1 MFETSVYVQR
11 REKLRRAVSKGILI
25 FPGNVEL
32 PMNYPGNVLPFRQDS
47 TFLYYFGID
56 RPGLNAVIDL
66 DNGTEIVFG
75 DDITIDDVVWMGP
88 QPSLA
93 ELAEQV
99 GVREVRS
106 SEAFVEYIRNA
117 RARKQEVHFLP
128 QYQDGIK
135 IRLAAALNIPPE
147 DINQHISESFTRAVI
162 AQRSIKQDEEIEE
175 MENAL
180 AITYEAHL
188 AAMQHTRPGRSEH
201 FVAGKVTGEVF
212 KYGVLLS
219 FPIIFT
225 VRGEILHNAPTARVM
240 QEGQLA
246 LCDMGAESHRHY
258 AGDITRTFPVNGTF
272 TDVQKDVYNIVL
284 RAQLTAIEAIKP
296 GVKYRDVHLKAAKV
310 IAEGLKDIG
319 VMKGDIDAA
328 VEAGAHALFFPHG
341 LGHMIGLD
349 VHDME
354 GLGEDRVGYDEEVRR
369 SDQFGLAYL
378 RMAKRLEPGHV
389 VTVEPGIYFIPA
401 LIDQWRAE
409 GKHTDFIDYN
419 RLEAL
424 RDFGGIRI
432 EDNVLVTPDG
442 ARVLGE
448 PIAKTVDAIEEVMR
462 GT

>member
-1 MFETSVYVQR
+1 
-11 REKLRRAVSKGILI
+11 
-25 FPGNVEL
+25 
-32 PMNYPGNVLPFRQDS
+32 
-47 TFLYYFGID
+47 
-56 RPGLNAVIDL
+56 
-66 DNGTEIVFG
+66 
-75 DDITIDDVVWMGP
+75 
-88 QPSLA
+88 
-93 ELAEQV
+93 
-99 GVREVRS
+99 
-106 SEAFVEYIRNA
+106 
-117 RARKQEVHFLP
+117 
-128 QYQDGIK
+128 
-135 IRLAAALNIPPE
+135 
-147 DINQHISESFTRAVI
+147 
-162 AQRSIKQDEEIEE
+162 
-175 MENAL
+175 
-180 AITYEAHL
+180 
-188 AAMQHTRPGRSEH
+188 
-201 FVAGKVTGEVF
+201 
-212 KYGVLLS
+212 
-219 FPIIFT
+219 
-225 VRGEILHNAPTARVM
+225 M

-272 TDVQKDVYNIVL
+272 TDIQKDVYNIVL

-319 VMKGDIDAA
+319 VMKGDVDAA

-419 RLEAL
+419 RLEAF